1 MLVGDHELLR
11 LARQI
16 LEDLHRVGGHA
27 GPPNRTKRYTPCP
40 PLVYHRVRSIESAPS
55 CPGVALVSRRHPC
68 TGGAAVY
75 SARPVTGL
83 PCVAAVGLQPPVQTG
98 DALVLR
104 GDELAGQPVR
114 PALVHAEGQAEDG
127 QQAESRQPRRPE
139 QPPHGRTDS
148 RSTTKYGIPPGST
161 SHISCGIRSLTR
173 PSPSPSWNRCS
184 IVRCEP
190 VHRLPCRS
198 LQAFRNDQPPPLT
211 IWNWSGNSLSRNRIS
226 SPCSAS

>member
-98 DALVLR
+98 DVLVLR
-104 GDELAGQPVR
+104 GDEPLGVPAGPR
-114 PALVHAEGQAEDG
+114 LVDG
-127 QQAESRQPRRPE
+127 DDRPE
-139 QPPHGRTDS
+139 RG
-148 RSTTKYGIPPGST
+148 
-161 SHISCGIRSLTR
+161 
-173 PSPSPSWNRCS
+173 
-184 IVRCEP
+184 
-190 VHRLPCRS
+190 
-198 LQAFRNDQPPPLT
+198 
-211 IWNWSGNSLSRNRIS
+211 
-226 SPCSAS
+226 